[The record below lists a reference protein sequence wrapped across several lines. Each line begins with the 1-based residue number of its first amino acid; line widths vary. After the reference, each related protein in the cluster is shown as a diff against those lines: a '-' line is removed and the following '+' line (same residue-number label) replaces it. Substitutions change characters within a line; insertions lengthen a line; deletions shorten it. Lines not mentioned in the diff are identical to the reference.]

1 MAEEDVYSLKMRADA
16 NGRHISGAEKIL
28 SEAAVGEFAKALLE
42 RAMHHANGRP
52 DFVNLKIEKLSAG
65 RVRSLEA
72 LPVRTVEVSDAEQ
85 GRRVMTQLLE
95 ESGVGHAAVIVDMLY
110 RTSGMRG
117 AILLDAD
124 TLTRL
129 EPDHQRGVR
138 ATLMDDAESAG
149 KGANSCKD
157 HYAEAIVL
165 ATKVANAPGM
175 IAELCISDDPDYT
188 TGYIA
193 SRKLGYVRITKLK
206 SPGTPKGG
214 RIFLCRTKE
223 VPAEQIIDYL
233 EKSPVR
239 VTGIQPLR
247 RESAFDKKGF
257 VSGSLE
263 SLERDDLLRD
273 ELIFDSAAA
282 PCVELDGRRILLLS
296 SNDYLDLARDER
308 VIKAAGDALERFGLG
323 SGGSRLTTGSTGLH
337 RELERGLARF
347 KGTED
352 ALVFNTGFA
361 ANSGIIPVLCPPGGV
376 VFSDELNHA
385 SIIDGCRAAKART
398 VIYRH
403 NDMRDLAEKVR
414 AADPRQGGLIV
425 SDAVFSM
432 DGDIAPLPD
441 ILDIAQGSGLFT
453 MLDEAHS
460 TGVIGGS
467 GHGICEYFS
476 ENRRPDILMGT
487 LSKALGAEG
496 GFVCCTAEMRR
507 FLYHRCRSFVFSTSL
522 PAAVMAGALAALEI
536 IENEPERVHALREN
550 AKFFIAEL
558 AKHGIRCV
566 SDSAIVPI
574 HIGDEREAVSAAA
587 LLRTRGIVLPA
598 IRYPTVKRG
607 EARLRAALMATHTH
621 DQLAFA
627 AHTISRAL
635 RETKGPVPRAGR

>member
-1 MAEEDVYSLKMRADA
+1 MAEDSVYSLKMRADA
-16 NGRHISGAEKIL
+16 KGRHISGAEKIL
-28 SEAAVGEFAKALLE
+28 PEAAVGEFAKALLA

-52 DFVNLKIEKLSAG
+52 DFVNLKIEKLSAAK
-65 RVRSLEA
+65 VQSLEA
-72 LPVRTVEVSDAEQ
+72 LPVRTIEVSDAEQ
-85 GRRVMTQLLE
+85 GRDVMTRLLE
-95 ESGVGHAAVIVDMLY
+95 ESGVADAATIVDMLY

-124 TLTRL
+124 TLERL
-129 EPDHQRGVR
+129 EPDRRRGVR
-138 ATLMDDAESAG
+138 ATLMDDAESVC
-149 KGANSCKD
+149 KGADSCKD

-165 ATKVANAPGM
+165 ATKVAHAPGM

-193 SRKLGYVRITKLK
+193 SEKLGYVRITKLK
-206 SPGTPKGG
+206 LSGTPQGG

-223 VPAEQIIDYL
+223 VPAERIIDYL

-239 VTGIQPLR
+239 VTGVRPLR
-247 RESAFDKKGF
+247 RESVFDKNGF
-257 VSGSLE
+257 VSGHLE
-263 SLERDDLLRD
+263 SLKRDNLLRD

-282 PCVELDGRRILLLS
+282 PCVKQGGREILLLS

-308 VIKAAGDALERFGLG
+308 VIEAAKEALDKFGLG
-323 SGGSRLTTGSTGLH
+323 SGGSRLTTGSTVLH
-337 RELERGLARF
+337 RELERELAKF
-347 KGTED
+347 KETED

-361 ANSGIIPVLCPPGGV
+361 ANSGIIPALCPPETV
-376 VFSDELNHA
+376 IFSDELNHA

-403 NDMRDLAEKVR
+403 NDMHDLAEKVR
-414 AADPRQGGLIV
+414 TINPRRGGLIV

-441 ILDIAQGSGLFT
+441 ILDIARKFGLFT

-460 TGVIGGS
+460 TGVIGES
-467 GHGICEYFS
+467 GHGIREYFS
-476 ENRRPDILMGT
+476 ESRHPDILMGT

-507 FLYHRCRSFVFSTSL
+507 FLYHKCRSFIFSTSL
-522 PAAVMAGALAALEI
+522 PAAIMAGALAALKI
-536 IENEPERVHALREN
+536 VENEPGRVRALREN
-550 AKFFIAEL
+550 VKFFIAEL

-574 HIGDEREAVSAAA
+574 HIGDEEKAAA
-587 LLRTRGIVLPA
+587 AAARLRSSGIVIPA

-621 DQLAFA
+621 DQLVLA
-627 AHTISRAL
+627 AHLVSRSLQGTI
-635 RETKGPVPRAGR
+635 

>member
-1 MAEEDVYSLKMRADA
+1 MAEESIYSLKMRAEA

-28 SEAAVGEFAKALLE
+28 PETAVGDFARALLE

-52 DFVNLKIEKLSAG
+52 DFVNLKIEKLPADK
-65 RVRSLEA
+65 VLDLEA
-72 LPVRTVEVSDAEQ
+72 LPVRTVEVSSPGQ
-85 GRRVMTQLLE
+85 GRGVMTKLLE
-95 ESGVGHAAVIVDMLY
+95 DSGVANAAVIVDMLY

-124 TLTRL
+124 TLERL

-138 ATLMDDAESAG
+138 ATLMDDAESAC
-149 KGANSCKD
+149 KGANSCKE

-165 ATKVANAPGM
+165 ATKVAHAPGM
-175 IAELCISDDPDYT
+175 TAELCISDDPDYT

-193 SRKLGYVRITKLK
+193 SRKLGYVRITRLK
-206 SPGTPKGG
+206 SPGSPQGG

-223 VPAEQIIDYL
+223 APAERIIDYL
-233 EKSPVR
+233 ERAPVR
-239 VTGIQPLR
+239 VTGVQPLR
-247 RESAFDKKGF
+247 REGVFDKTGF
-257 VSGSLE
+257 VNGALE
-263 SLERDDLLRD
+263 SLKRGNLFRD

-282 PCVELDGRRILLLS
+282 PCVELGGRGTLLLS

-308 VIKAAGDALERFGLG
+308 VVRAAKDALEKFGLG
-323 SGGSRLTTGSTGLH
+323 SGGSRLTTGSTVLH
-337 RELERGLARF
+337 RELEHELAGF
-347 KGTED
+347 KETED

-361 ANSGIIPVLCPPGGV
+361 ANSGIIPALCPPEGV
-376 VFSDELNHA
+376 IFSDELNHA

-403 NDMRDLAEKVR
+403 CDMHDLAEKVR
-414 AADPRQGGLIV
+414 TIAPRQGGLIV

-441 ILDIAQGSGLFT
+441 ILDTAQEFGLFT

-460 TGVIGGS
+460 TGVIGKT
-467 GHGICEYFS
+467 GHGIREHFS
-476 ENRRPDILMGT
+476 ESRHPDILMGT

-507 FLYHRCRSFVFSTSL
+507 FLYHRCRSFIFSTSL

-536 IENEPERVHALREN
+536 IESEPERVRALRGN
-550 AKFFIAEL
+550 VKFFIAEL
-558 AKHGIRCV
+558 AKHGIQCV

-574 HIGDEREAVSAAA
+574 HIGDEEKAASAAVR
-587 LLRTRGIVLPA
+587 LRTRGIVIPA

-621 DQLAFA
+621 EQLAFA
-627 AHTISRAL
+627 ARIISQSL
-635 RETKGPVPRAGR
+635 RETKKI

>member
-1 MAEEDVYSLKMRADA
+1 MAEDSVYSLKMRAEA
-16 NGRHISGAEKIL
+16 SGRHISGAEKIL
-28 SEAAVGEFAKALLE
+28 PEAAVGEFAKALLE

-52 DFVNLKIEKLSAG
+52 DFVNLKIEKLSADE
-65 RVRSLEA
+65 VRSLEA
-72 LPVRTVEVSDAEQ
+72 LPVRTVEVSSVEQ
-85 GRRVMTQLLE
+85 GRNVMTQMLE
-95 ESGVGHAAVIVDMLY
+95 DSGVANAAVIVDMLY
-110 RTSGMRG
+110 QTSGMRG

-124 TLTRL
+124 TLERL

-138 ATLMDDAESAG
+138 ATLMDDAESAC

-223 VPAEQIIDYL
+223 IPAEQIIAYL
-233 EKSPVR
+233 ENSPVR
-239 VTGIQPLR
+239 VTGVRPLH
-247 RESAFDKKGF
+247 RENVFDKKGF
-257 VSGSLE
+257 VNRNLE
-263 SLERDDLLRD
+263 LLKHDNLFRD
-273 ELIFDSAAA
+273 EFIFDSAAA
-282 PCVELDGRRILLLS
+282 PCVKQGGREILLLS

-308 VIKAAGDALERFGLG
+308 VIKAAKDALEKFGLG
-323 SGGSRLTTGSTGLH
+323 SGGSRLTTGSTVLH
-337 RELERGLARF
+337 RELEYELAKF
-347 KGTED
+347 KETED

-361 ANSGIIPVLCPPGGV
+361 ANSGIIPALCPPGAV
-376 VFSDELNHA
+376 IFSDELNHA

-403 NDMRDLAEKVR
+403 NDMHDLADKVR
-414 AADPRQGGLIV
+414 MIDPRQGGLIV

-441 ILDIAQGSGLFT
+441 ILDIAQEFGLFT

-460 TGVIGGS
+460 TGVLGES
-467 GHGICEYFS
+467 GHGIREHFS
-476 ENRRPDILMGT
+476 EKRHPDILMGT

-496 GFVCCTAEMRR
+496 GFVCCTAEMRQ
-507 FLYHRCRSFVFSTSL
+507 FLYNKCRSFIFSTSL
-522 PAAVMAGALAALEI
+522 PAAIMAGALSALEI
-536 IENEPERVHALREN
+536 IEKEPQRVRMLREN
-550 AKFFIAEL
+550 VSFFIAEL
-558 AKHGIRCV
+558 AKYDIKCV
-566 SDSAIVPI
+566 SDSAIIPI
-574 HIGDEREAVSAAA
+574 HIGDEGRAASVA
-587 LLRTRGIVLPA
+587 DQLRTHGIVIPA

-607 EARLRAALMATHTH
+607 RARLRAALMATHTH

-627 AHTISRAL
+627 AHLIGQSLQEIS
-635 RETKGPVPRAGR
+635 GVSGS